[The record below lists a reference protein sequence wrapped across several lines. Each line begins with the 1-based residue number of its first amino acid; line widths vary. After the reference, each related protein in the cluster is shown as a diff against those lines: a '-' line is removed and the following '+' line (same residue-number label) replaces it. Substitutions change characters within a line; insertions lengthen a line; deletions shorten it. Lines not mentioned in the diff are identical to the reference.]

1 MLGLI
6 RRPIRSARLMV
17 STHFTARLV
26 PSISAVDAAA
36 WDACANPAGSNWE
49 GAEGERFNPFV
60 THAFLHALEAS
71 GSTGGRSG
79 WTPAHVVVEDSSAR
93 IVAAAPSYLKSHS
106 LGEYVFDHAWAD
118 AYERAGGRYYPKL
131 QVAAP
136 FTPVTGR
143 RLLVAAQAP
152 EGAREALIEAL
163 REVRRQTEASSIHVT
178 FPTAEDATRL
188 ERMGFLVRHG
198 EQFHFL
204 CDGFSTFDDFLAALA
219 SRKRKAIRRERREAL
234 GDDVAIEWVTGSS
247 ISSRHWDAF
256 FRFYMDT
263 GSRKW
268 GRPYLTR
275 SFFDLVGAAMAQRI
289 LLVMAKR
296 GGRYIAG
303 AINFIGDDALYGRNW
318 GAIEERPFL
327 HFEVC
332 YYQAIEFA
340 LARKLKRVEAGAQGE
355 HKLARGYRP
364 VVTYSAHEFADARLA
379 KAVADYLR
387 RERVAVARAIAHYED
402 RAPFRKGDNGN
413 VETAGETFDADL

>member
-1 MLGLI
+1 MA
-6 RRPIRSARLMV
+6 S
-17 STHFTARLV
+17 FTARVL
-26 PSISAVDAAA
+26 PSIAAVDPAA
-36 WDACANPAGSNWE
+36 WDSCANPPGRSE
-49 GAEGERFNPFV
+49 EEAEGERFNPFV

-79 WTPAHVVVEDSSAR
+79 WTPAHVMVEDAAGR
-93 IVAAAPSYLKSHS
+93 MVAAAPSYLKSHS

-136 FTPVTGR
+136 FTPATGR
-143 RLLVAAQAP
+143 RLLVAADAP
-152 EGAREALIEAL
+152 HGAREALIEGL
-163 REVRRQTEASSIHVT
+163 RELRRQTKASSIHVT
-178 FPTAEDATRL
+178 FPTAEDAARL
-188 ERMGFLVRHG
+188 ERAGFLVRHG

-204 CDGFSTFDDFLAALA
+204 CEGFTTFDDFLAALA

-234 GDDVAIEWVTGSS
+234 GDDVTIEWLTGSE
-247 ISSRHWDAF
+247 IKPEHWDAF
-256 FRFYMDT
+256 FAFYVDT

-275 SFFDLVGAAMAQRI
+275 AFFTLVGASMADRI
-289 LLVMAKR
+289 LLVMAR
-296 GGRYIAG
+296 RNGRYIAG

-318 GAIEERPFL
+318 GAIEDRPFL

-340 LARKLKRVEAGAQGE
+340 LKWGLRRVEAGAQGE

-364 VVTYSAHEFADARLA
+364 VVTYSAHEFADAGLA
-379 KAVADYLR
+379 RAVGDYLR
-387 RERVAVARAIAHYED
+387 RERAAVARTIAHYED
-402 RAPFRKGDNGN
+402 HAPFRRGDNSAA
-413 VETAGETFDADL
+413 ETLGESFDADL